1 MTKIPIVLS
10 DSNVLLCG
18 LAFTSR
24 TETVEDYLKDK
35 VKSLTVIALS
45 SCFLKERLSSCRVY
59 ESGRL
64 VNKFQLPA
72 FLLKDYKWY
81 RQPLVLAVFLVYF
94 AAICQAL
101 IRVKKKHDLYIGI
114 SHSFG
119 LWGAIFK
126 KLGWVK
132 HLIYYCI
139 DYYEPSKKREFNTI
153 FVKMINFIDRFTVK
167 NADIVWD
174 LSEKIPV
181 KREELGKI
189 KIGTYK
195 ETVVPL
201 GYSRHMRQF
210 KDFGQINRWQIGFVG
225 SVSENQGL
233 QLLVEAMPEILARL
247 PEINVTIIGQ
257 GPYLAEL
264 KNMVAAKGLNDKFT
278 FYGFVQEEGRML
290 DILSGCAIGVALY
303 TPAEGSNAA
312 CADTGKPKL
321 YAFLGLPI
329 ITTTAYSRKD
339 EVSSNKAGMVI
350 AYESTALADAVCDL
364 LSDESRLKSF
374 KDNSYRFGEGF
385 VSDKIFDAA
394 VQKMEMGENGLR
406 HN

>member
-1 MTKIPIVLS
+1 MLS

-45 SCFLKERLSSCRVY
+45 SCFLKEKLSFCRVY
-59 ESGRL
+59 ELGRL
-64 VNKFQLPA
+64 VNKFPLPA

-81 RQPLVLAVFLVYF
+81 RQPLVLVVFLVYF

-101 IRVKKKHDLYIGI
+101 VKVTKKHDLYIGI

-126 KLGWVK
+126 KLGLIR

-139 DYYEPSKKREFNTI
+139 DYYEPLKKFEFNTI
-153 FVKMINFIDRFTVK
+153 FVKMINVIDRFTVK

-174 LSEKIPV
+174 LSDKIPL

-233 QLLVEAMPEILARL
+233 QLLVEAMPKILERL
-247 PEINVTIIGQ
+247 PKINVAIIGQ

-264 KNMVAAKGLNDKFT
+264 KSMVAAKGLNDKFK
-278 FYGFVQEEGRML
+278 FYGFVQEEEKML
-290 DILSGCAIGVALY
+290 NILSGCAIGVALY
-303 TPAEGSNAA
+303 MAPKEDSNIA

-329 ITTTAYSRKD
+329 ITTRAYIRHD
-339 EVSSNKAGMVI
+339 EISSNKAGLAI
-350 AYESTALADAVCDL
+350 DYESTALVDAVWHL
-364 LSDESRLKSF
+364 LSDDSRLKSF